1 MNLRVT
7 VNFTRDPIGRG
18 VYTQQFA
25 RTSSITMHEKELK
38 KAPLGSRVKKKKKK
52 KKEWEIKSK
61 VKD

>member
-25 RTSSITMHEKELK
+25 RTSSIAMHEKELK
-38 KAPLGSRVKKKKKK
+38 KAPLGSRVKKKKR
-52 KKEWEIKSK
+52 KEKRSEK
-61 VKD
+61 